1 MIKIIKKIKINKR
14 GFTLI
19 ELLIIISIIGV
30 LSGMITYI
38 ISSARAKAR
47 DAERVYTLRQF
58 RTALE
63 LYYVDHG
70 TYLLGY
76 GGLPP
81 NAAMTVWTPY
91 KYWKYD
97 GGNCST
103 GFSQVAFDGN
113 AVVIENSISLGFMKK
128 LSDLGYISVGEWQDP
143 LGGSLLYNCR
153 YIVPYSEYSTGNI
166 QHYMLHCK
174 LEVSSDWESN
184 DGGLKDDLFE
194 IQGPEYW
201 ICVTD
206 E

>member
-63 LYYVDHG
+63 LYYADHG
-70 TYLLGY
+70 TYLDAYNGSPD
-76 GGLPP
+76 G
-81 NAAMTVWTPY
+81 MTWWAPY
-91 KYWKYD
+91 KYWKYE

-103 GFSQVAFDGN
+103 GFAQVAFDGN
-113 AVVIENSISLGFMKK
+113 AVVIPGSRENTRALWPGS
-128 LSDLGYISVGEWQDP
+128 
-143 LGGSLLYNCR
+143 GSLRDWQARPTGPQKLWQR
-153 YIVPYSEYSTGNI
+153 RVQKRSESA
-166 QHYMLHCK
+166 LP
-174 LEVSSDWESN
+174 LS
-184 DGGLKDDLFE
+184 L
-194 IQGPEYW
+194 
-201 ICVTD
+201 
-206 E
+206 

>member
-63 LYYVDHG
+63 LYYADHG
-70 TYLLGY
+70 TYLDAYNGSPD
-76 GGLPP
+76 G
-81 NAAMTVWTPY
+81 MTWWAPY
-91 KYWKYD
+91 KYWKYE

-103 GFSQVAFDGN
+103 GFAQVAFDGN
-113 AVVIENSISLGFMKK
+113 AVVIENSISLGFMKE

-143 LGGSLLYNCR
+143 LAVSPLYNCR
-153 YIVPYSEYSTGNI
+153 YIVPYSEYSAGSI